1 MDIRVKD
8 YNDLTQMEPQLAH
21 FASLGIKALHLR
33 DVTLKPGV
41 NSSDV
46 RDLYYPTSETLTIA
60 QKVLANGQPYDPR
73 GSSPLK
79 SFTSALHALNMTL
92 MVQVPVVGN
101 DPESVEGKLSIE
113 LQHRAEDAI
122 KYWSEQVSN
131 RTKSFTKACFN
142 LQIGHAFFTLW

>member
-8 YNDLTQMEPQLAH
+8 YNDLNQMEPKLAY
-21 FASLGIKALHLR
+21 FASLGIRALHLR

-46 RDLYYPTSETLTIA
+46 RDLYYPTSETITIA

-79 SFTSALHALNMTL
+79 NFTSALHAHNMSL

-122 KYWSEQVSN
+122 KYWSEQV
-131 RTKSFTKACFN
+131 
-142 LQIGHAFFTLW
+142 